1 MSNVF
6 IHMKQDLRGGLYP
19 KVYTRRSISFCPI
32 SIREGVVTFRLKG
45 DWEINILLVAYLLL
59 LL

>member
-6 IHMKQDLRGGLYP
+6 IHMIQDLRGGVYP
-19 KVYTRRSISFCPI
+19 KVYTRRFISLCPI
-32 SIREGVVTFRLKG
+32 YLFAKVLLKRG
-45 DWEINILLVAYLLL
+45 WEISILLVAYLLL